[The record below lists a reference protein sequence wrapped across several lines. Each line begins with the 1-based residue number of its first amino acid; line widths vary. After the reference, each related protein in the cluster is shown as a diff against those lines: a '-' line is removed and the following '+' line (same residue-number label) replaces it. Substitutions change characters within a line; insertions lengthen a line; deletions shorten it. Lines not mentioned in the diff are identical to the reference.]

1 MPKLLPSAFMHNNS
15 HIREQADWY
24 EVTKRQCP
32 LKQ

>member
-15 HIREQADWY
+15 HIREQADWHG
-24 EVTKRQCP
+24 ELELRCP